1 MKRRLALMLAAL
13 ASGALMLAAC
23 APSNPQP
30 TTPPP
35 DERGI
40 AYREVDGDE
49 LDLDVCTPEGEGPHP
64 AAVLVHGGAFQ
75 EGDRG
80 TMRGAC
86 QALADAGWAAFPV
99 DYRLLP
105 DTFPAPVDDVTAA
118 VQWLRDP
125 AQVERF
131 GLDGSGPDTTVALLG
146 SSAGAIIALDAA
158 AALGEA
164 GTPVQ
169 AVVGLSAAADLTADG
184 RELGSPDPRLEEV
197 VLSFLGCESV
207 EDCDAADAA
216 SPATHAAA
224 LPPTLLVHGTE
235 ELIPLPQAERLVD
248 ALDTAGVTNE
258 LIEVEGDNHG
268 LQLLNYETRP
278 RIAEFLDTAAGR

>member
-1 MKRRLALMLAAL
+1 MRKRLAAL
-13 ASGALMLAAC
+13 AALTALGLALAAC
-23 APSNPQP
+23 APSNPTP

-40 AYREVDGDE
+40 AYRQVDGTD
-49 LDLDVCTPEGEGPHP
+49 LDLDVCLPDGDGPHP

-105 DTFPAPVDDVTAA
+105 DTYPAPVDDVTAA

-131 GLDGSGPDTTVALLG
+131 SLDGTGPDTTVSLVG
-146 SSAGAIIALDAA
+146 SSAGAIIALDTA
-158 AALGEA
+158 AALADA
-164 GTPVQ
+164 GTPVS

-184 RELGSPDPRLEEV
+184 RELGTPDPRLEEV
-197 VLSFLGCESV
+197 VLGFLGCDSV
-207 EDCDAADAA
+207 DDCDAATAA
-216 SPATHAAA
+216 SPVTHAAA
-224 LPPTLLVHGTE
+224 LPPTLLVHGTD
-235 ELIPLPQAERLVD
+235 ELIPIEQAERLAE
-248 ALDTAGVTNE
+248 ALESAGVTHE
-258 LIEVEGDNHG
+258 LVEVDGDNHG
-268 LQLLNYETRP
+268 LRLLNYQTRP